1 MIRIIHIVLI
11 TLLFNTQVLA
21 ESGWASLF
29 TGMLEE
35 FNDQMDKQ
43 QVTKSIK
50 GSKYDYIVLR
60 EFAGC
65 INYVEKQSKYAH
77 LNQKSPMPRTMGFV
91 QLNDNTYANEYEKDL
106 VAAYITEAEE
116 CMSRANVNR
125 ISNKSTKYIYLLSES
140 TWADTV
146 YDFSQLHSG
155 SITWGEL
162 NNRIKNR
169 SNYIAKK
176 YNEWEMEIDAKIAES
191 YSRIESNR
199 ASITRQRIQS
209 KENMLNSLRAKR
221 NRCGTVSVYS
231 YDSSSYSN
239 YDYCN

>member
-1 MIRIIHIVLI
+1 MIRIISIILI
-11 TLLFNTQVLA
+11 TLLLNTQVLA
-21 ESGWASLF
+21 NSGWASLI
-29 TGMLEE
+29 TGMLEV
-35 FNDQMDKQ
+35 FNDEMDKKA
-43 QVTKSIK
+43 VTKSIK
-50 GSKYDYIVLR
+50 GSDYDYVTLR

-65 INYVEKQSKYAH
+65 INYVEKQTKYAH

-91 QLNDNTYANEYEKDL
+91 HLNDDTYANAYEKDL

-116 CMSRANVNR
+116 CMSRANVDR
-125 ISNKSTKYIYLLSES
+125 INKKSVKYLYLLSES

-155 SITWGEL
+155 SITWGEM

-199 ASITRQRIQS
+199 ASITRQRIQA
-209 KENMLNSLRAKR
+209 KQDMFNSLRSKR
-221 NRCGTVSVYS
+221 NKCGSVNVYS
-231 YDSSSYSN
+231 YDTSSYSN
-239 YDYCN
+239 YDYCY